1 MVGALETISKILLVI
16 RGKIFLLTERTR
28 ISKEIPK
35 SLPQKGLAILKT
47 RTKLFLEV
55 TSKFNHVSDVLWKYE
70 SVE

>member
-1 MVGALETISKILLVI
+1 MGCLEIRSKMLLVI
-16 RGKIFLLTERTR
+16 KGKMFLLTERTR

-47 RTKLFLEV
+47 RTKLFLEA

-70 SVE
+70 SLE